1 MLCYGQAISRTA
13 YAGLFA
19 PLSTA
24 HGTGDGST
32 TFNPPDLPRRVTAG
46 KDDMGGSAASRLT
59 GTSMSPNGTTL
70 GASGGLQQANTGGA
84 SSLAPVRNDASNIN
98 VAQEHSHTVTVVQPT
113 MLINYVIRI

>member
-1 MLCYGQAISRTA
+1 
-13 YAGLFA
+13 
-19 PLSTA
+19 
-24 HGTGDGST
+24 
-32 TFNPPDLPRRVTAG
+32 VTAG